1 MQNLDQIR
9 ARNALAFST
18 SPEGAQVAGQQG
30 GEVIKKIPPQIINHG
45 LLMASSYAFD
55 ETTQGQPRNLGHRL
69 VYDAIAK
76 HLSDPAVNV
85 LPAGCDTAEKLVR
98 HLTKEGTSSN
108 ELRWATA
115 EAMAWLVFARR
126 FVNRPPQNAGGNR

>member
-55 ETTQGQPRNLGHRL
+55 ETNQGVPRNLGHRL
-69 VYDAIAK
+69 VYNAIAK
-76 HLSDPAVNV
+76 HVSDPAVNV
-85 LPAGCDTAEKLVR
+85 LPAGCVTAAELVR
-98 HLTKEGTSSN
+98 HLTNKGIS
-108 ELRWATA
+108 
-115 EAMAWLVFARR
+115 
-126 FVNRPPQNAGGNR
+126 